1 MKLTALF
8 AAGFALLA
16 APVLAEGHMNGDPAN
31 GEKVFRKCKACHQ
44 VGEGAKPKT
53 GPVLNGVIGRTAG
66 TTEGFKYSKA
76 MIGAGEEGLVWT
88 VEKLDEYLTNPRQFV
103 KGNRMSF
110 AGLKRDKDRAD
121 VIAYLATFQ

>member
-1 MKLTALF
+1 MARRSF
-8 AAGFALLA
+8 ANAR
-16 APVLAEGHMNGDPAN
+16 PAT
-31 GEKVFRKCKACHQ
+31 R

>member
-1 MKLTALF
+1 
-8 AAGFALLA
+8 
-16 APVLAEGHMNGDPAN
+16 
-31 GEKVFRKCKACHQ
+31 
-44 VGEGAKPKT
+44 
-53 GPVLNGVIGRTAG
+53 
-66 TTEGFKYSKA
+66 